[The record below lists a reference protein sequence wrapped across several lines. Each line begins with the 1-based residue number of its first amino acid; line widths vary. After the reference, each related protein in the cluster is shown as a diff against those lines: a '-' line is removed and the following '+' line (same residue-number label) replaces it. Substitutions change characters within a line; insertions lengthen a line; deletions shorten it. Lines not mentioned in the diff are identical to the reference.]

1 MYATYLIIDLRSYDL
16 VIKGSRDQFLS
27 EKILDAIYNMC
38 LSPCYDIKDDYF
50 SLGMI
55 ALAVAV
61 GKDADYFYSWN
72 SKGQGS
78 LIVNNMEASLRAVQK
93 QYSSKLVK
101 KIKWLL
107 Y

>member
-1 MYATYLIIDLRSYDL
+1 M
-16 VIKGSRDQFLS
+16 
-27 EKILDAIYNMC
+27 DAIYNMC

-61 GKDADYFYSWN
+61 GRDADYFYTWN
-72 SKGQGS
+72 IKGQGS
-78 LIVNNMEASLRAVQK
+78 LIIKNMENSLRVVQK
-93 QYSSKLVK
+93 HYSSKLVK

-107 Y
+107 YEAEGSIISE